1 MAGGKVSSA
10 EEATSE
16 LSRGRRPTAL
26 IATGLA
32 TRSGAAGA
40 PLTEERGR
48 TMRFA
53 ARVLAGGLL
62 AAGLVAVP
70 AAAANA
76 GTTYTVIWIDS
87 YGSMTQTY
95 SCSAG
100 AQVQPGMNVDKIT
113 SGCADRIWLHQGY
126 SEPGNVGTGN
136 SYCVN
141 PTAEAYAMSTT
152 IDFQQVLPTANPLD
166 CDSTV
171 EIAPKWDSGADPPE
185 YCFDGHTFTDVSY
198 GATGET
204 YYFIIKMTNL
214 CNVRIWIH
222 DVAGDALACVDPNGG
237 TYTWNGVS
245 DNAVQYQM
253 SGNQAPCSAG

>member
-1 MAGGKVSSA
+1 
-10 EEATSE
+10 
-16 LSRGRRPTAL
+16 
-26 IATGLA
+26 
-32 TRSGAAGA
+32 
-40 PLTEERGR
+40 
-48 TMRFA
+48 MRFT

-76 GTTYTVIWIDS
+76 ATTYTVIWIDS
-87 YGSMTQTY
+87 YGTSTQTY

-152 IDFQQVLPTANPLD
+152 IDFQQVLPTANPFD
-166 CDSTV
+166 CDYTTKFGFEWSGGGVVNPGSSSLTYSYCEDGYTDTNPDPLGPGGYDV
-171 EIAPKWDSGADPPE
+171 LLAIANS
-185 YCFDGHTFTDVSY
+185 
-198 GATGET
+198 
-204 YYFIIKMTNL
+204 
-214 CNVRIWIH
+214 CNTRIWVH
-222 DVAGDALACVDPNGG
+222 ELNGNALACISPGG
-237 TYTWNGVS
+237 GW
-245 DNAVQYQM
+245 DNPAGGIPAQEYQV